1 MTELDELWRL
11 TRDTIG
17 TGRLSVV
24 MPVYNLSATIEEN
37 LVATA
42 ELFDSHS
49 IRAELVPVD
58 DGSADGTADAIRRA
72 AARQYSHVVVKP
84 VFCERNGGK
93 GAALKAGFAAS
104 TGEYV
109 MLLDGDLDIHPKQTP
124 WFFEQVVKNGADIVV
139 GSKRHRR
146 SVVQYPWHRR
156 VVSWVYF
163 TLVRMFIGLP
173 LTDTQ
178 TGMKLFRR
186 QVLGDALARMLV
198 KTYAFD
204 LELLAIAHE
213 RGAKIAEAPVVIRF
227 GNKFGALSPTTVK
240 TMALDS
246 LAVFYRLRLLRYYSK
261 VEIPPPLARD
271 PMVSIVIACPG
282 DSWMLRECLAA
293 IAAQTYRNFEVIVLP
308 DGELAEH
315 SSAIKTGQPSPAPAG
330 QPAPSRFDGRIAPGQ
345 NNQAPAVSDISA
357 PSRFDGRTV
366 FGQTTT
372 IIPTGKVRPAEKRN
386 IGINAAKGDLVA
398 FIDDDAYPDAHWLE
412 YAVKYFGDE
421 SIGAVGGP
429 GVTPPGDGF
438 LARAGGRVYDSLLV
452 SGNYRYRYKAG
463 GVRRDVDDYPSCN
476 LIVRTGILKAIGGYR
491 TDFWPGEDTLLCKD
505 IIDSGKRIVYDP
517 WVVVFHHR
525 RALFG
530 PHLRQL
536 GRYAFH
542 RGYFVKRYPSN
553 SLHLSYFVPSAF
565 VAYLLLWLPVSCISV
580 HGAFAEC
587 AQMLFLDVPLSL
599 YAALV
604 VATSF
609 AANPLMWAMTAAGI
623 VASHVC
629 YGVRFVQGLFARRA
643 PCEFIGKD
651 HA

>member
-24 MPVYNLSATIEEN
+24 MPVYNLSATIEGN

-49 IRAELVPVD
+49 ILAELVPVD

-124 WFFEQVVKNGADIVV
+124 WFFEQVAKNGADIVV

-213 RGAKIAEAPVVIRF
+213 RGARIAEAPVVIRF

-308 DGELAEH
+308 DG
-315 SSAIKTGQPSPAPAG
+315 
-330 QPAPSRFDGRIAPGQ
+330 
-345 NNQAPAVSDISA
+345 
-357 PSRFDGRTV
+357 RTV
-366 FGQTTT
+366 FGQTTTT

-438 LARAGGRVYDSLLV
+438 LARAGGRVYDSMLV

-476 LIVRTGILKAIGGYR
+476 LIVRTSILKAIGGYR

-587 AQMLFLDVPLSL
+587 AQMLFLAVPLSL